1 MNRQDT
7 GKQKNNRKANA
18 NSAAG
23 RNQLQQK
30 LPHRNSTFLLLQYYL
45 VAIRYRTI
53 VCDLKSAIVGKTMT
67 KSEQPAP
74 DAQSEKPQEQT
85 LDNDA
90 KRKLALEC
98 WYLTGA
104 TASGKTLV
112 SLELAKL
119 LNAEIIS
126 LDSMAIYREMDIGTA
141 KPSVEEQAQ
150 CPHHMIDIVDPDQSF
165 SVSQFRDQ
173 TIETIQSIRA
183 RGKQVL
189 FVGGT
194 ALYLK
199 ALVRGL
205 FDGPPA
211 DWEFRKQIE
220 AELADIDDKILHQRL
235 AMIDPVTANRVHEND
250 RRRIIRAIEVYRQ
263 TGVPISHRQNE
274 FDHGTPPEQC
284 RVFSI
289 RHPRPI
295 LHERIEGRVS
305 SMFEKGFVDEVKGL
319 LEKWKELSH
328 SASQAVGYREVIE
341 LLAGERDM
349 DQTIEK
355 VRVRTRRFARHQ
367 ETWFRGLSECRII
380 DLVGEVD
387 PAETAKQIFELD
399 TPAQST

>member
-1 MNRQDT
+1 
-7 GKQKNNRKANA
+7 
-18 NSAAG
+18 
-23 RNQLQQK
+23 
-30 LPHRNSTFLLLQYYL
+30 
-45 VAIRYRTI
+45 
-53 VCDLKSAIVGKTMT
+53 MT
-67 KSEQPAP
+67 NSEQSSA
-74 DAQSEKPQEQT
+74 DSLTAKTET
-85 LDNDA
+85 LDNQA
-90 KRKLALEC
+90 KRQLALKC

-104 TASGKTLV
+104 TASGKSLV

-119 LNAEIIS
+119 LDAEIIS
-126 LDSMAIYREMDIGTA
+126 LDSMAIYRGMNIGTA
-141 KPSVEEQAQ
+141 KPSPEDQAKF
-150 CPHHMIDIVDPDQSF
+150 PHHMIDIVDPNQSF

-173 TIETIQSIRA
+173 AIEVIQSIHGRN
-183 RGKQVL
+183 KQVL

-199 ALVRGL
+199 ALIRGL

-235 AMIDPVTANRVHEND
+235 AMIDPITASRVHEND

-274 FDHGTPPEQC
+274 FDNGSAPEDC

-295 LHERIEGRVS
+295 LHERIEDRVS
-305 SMFEKGFVDEVKGL
+305 SMFEKGFIEEVRGL
-319 LEKWKELSH
+319 LDQWTELSH
-328 SASQAVGYREVIE
+328 SASQAVGYREVIQ
-341 LLAGERDM
+341 LLAGERDL
-349 DQTIEK
+349 DETIEK

-380 DLVGEVD
+380 DLVGDVD
-387 PAETAKQIFELD
+387 SAEIATQIFQLG
-399 TPAQST
+399 TQKAR